1 MSVTPTAIGNTYL
14 TLLDYAKREAPGGGI
29 ADIIEVLAASNPIIA
44 DANVMEGNL
53 ITGHRSVQRATQPSG
68 AWRLLNGGV
77 VPEKSLT
84 TQVDDTC
91 GMLEAYSKVDV
102 DVAELGGN
110 AAAFRAS
117 EDNAFIAGLNSTA
130 ATAIFYG
137 NSKTNPEQMHG
148 LAPRYGALTSG
159 DYDDQIINAGG
170 ATGQTDCTSMWL
182 ITWGPK
188 TCTLIYPKGSQAGL
202 TAEDMGKQLVT
213 DAGGTTGNLYT
224 AYVTKFQW
232 KLGLSL
238 MDYRYVIRICNID
251 NSLLTAD
258 AATGADLL
266 DKMIDAYYARP
277 TVDLGSMAST
287 VFYCNKTVAKFLH
300 KQAQNKSNVNLSIDN
315 PAGNPIVR
323 FLDAP
328 IHVCD
333 NLTVAESA
341 LI

>member
-1 MSVTPTAIGNTYL
+1 MTAALTSTYL

-29 ADIIEVLAASNPIIA
+29 GDIIEVLAASNPITA

-53 ITGHRSVQRATQPSG
+53 ITGHRSIQRTTQPTG
-68 AWRLLNGGV
+68 TWRPLNYGV
-77 VPEKSLT
+77 APEKST
-84 TQVDDTC
+84 TEQKDDTC
-91 GMLEAYSKVDV
+91 GILEAYSKLDV
-102 DVAELGGN
+102 DVAKLNGN
-110 AAAFRAS
+110 EAAFRAS

-137 NSKTNPEQMHG
+137 NTATDPEQMQG
-148 LAPRYGALTSG
+148 LSPRYNLTTG
-159 DYDDQIINAGG
+159 DYADQIINASGSG
-170 ATGQTDCTSMWL
+170 SDNTSVWI

-188 TCTLIYPKGSQAGL
+188 TCTLIYPKGSTAGL
-202 TAEDMGKQLVT
+202 TNEDMGQQLVT
-213 DAGGTTGNLYT
+213 DSSGRLYT

-232 KLGLSL
+232 KLGLAL

-251 NSLLTAD
+251 VSDLTSD
-258 AATGADLL
+258 AASGADLL
-266 DKMIDAYYARP
+266 DKMIDAYYSRP
-277 TVDLGSMAST
+277 TVDLGSMAKT
-287 VFYCNKTVAKFLH
+287 FIYCNKTVAKFLH

-333 NLTVAESA
+333 NIVSTEDTVS
-341 LI
+341 